1 MGNCIYCGKP
11 AGLLRSKHAECEE
24 RHQQRE
30 RVIQEGRQ
38 KICFEVLSAIKS
50 SESFDGFEKTIA
62 EIEKTFYVPSTERNA
77 LLVKGWE
84 HAVEQFLEDGILDK
98 INAWVAQQKVTTFN
112 ANAAKEFVKCLSI
125 SRGSN
130 MYQAFMYVK
139 KSDLQSGNNSV
150 VKQGSNDISADKT
163 PAMISVPEVVE
174 NLSAYVE
181 YADFTT
187 KMKQLKDEGKILS
200 YARYASLDNPGK
212 YYLAIYNR
220 EGKIVALLTPGN
232 ERQNVKTHKA
242 DSVKNYSSC
251 GAIGFEIK

>member
-1 MGNCIYCGKP
+1 MNARASILAILFCFSFIIVFADNRDEIKKQMNQIKGDTQYQYIYVEATAPSEAEAK
-11 AGLLRSKHAECEE
+11 GLA
-24 RHQQRE
+24 
-30 RVIQEGRQ
+30 
-38 KICFEVLSAIKS
+38 
-50 SESFDGFEKTIA
+50 
-62 EIEKTFYVPSTERNA
+62 
-77 LLVKGWE
+77 
-84 HAVEQFLEDGILDK
+84 EDGILDK

-139 KSDLQSGNNSV
+139 KSDLQSGNNPV

-200 YARYASLDNPGK
+200 YARYASLDNPEK